1 MIMKERR
8 MAGAMGKAALH
19 CAISTMVVVSIQLAA
34 PTAHAQTVNVVR
46 FDIAP
51 QPLGSALAAFT

>member
-1 MIMKERR
+1 